1 MSLKRKQILDAIGR
15 TTPIFH
21 KISEGHSEDEGDNVF
36 DEAFRASNAN
46 VEREIKE
53 NTKHGLTIVEM
64 TDIETFDFSQFLD
77 GDMRPSGPCRSL
89 SRFFDISTPNI
100 ASPSNSFDATTPSLL
115 SSNTTSD
122 FGSSSQIATLRL
134 YTGKKT
140 GTEGSQNIP
149 GGHQQHR
156 QSDLSK
162 GLLYHEPRETGFP
175 PSLPFAVNQQNPPQT
190 PANAQLSSPFSPAN
204 LVSAT
209 DLLRVAPILDD
220 PGGQTPTPRHKR
232 KNSLNA
238 GRIER
243 PPAKKVRRTR
253 SIKAQTK
260 EEEAAKREKSLGIN
274 RQAAKICRQNK
285 KILVT
290 HLLERVEFFATN
302 NAKQSSEIERI
313 SLELEGLKS
322 TAVEHYKVC
331 PKPSPELST
340 WSEKEIVHLQRGK
353 AAASIHHAD
362 GALTPQDVGCTSQV
376 DVEMFPLIDLG
387 SIRQGSDSSALMTP

>member
-15 TTPIFH
+15 TTPIFY
-21 KISEGHSEDEGDNVF
+21 KIAEGHSEDEGDNVF

-46 VEREIKE
+46 IEREIKE

-64 TDIETFDFSQFLD
+64 TYIETFDFSQFLD

-100 ASPSNSFDATTPSLL
+100 ASPSNSFDATTPSLV

-134 YTGKKT
+134 CTGKKT

-149 GGHQQHR
+149 GGHQQYR

-162 GLLYHEPRETGFP
+162 GTRLLYHEPGETEIP
-175 PSLPFAVNQQNPPQT
+175 PSLSFAVNQQTPPQT

-220 PGGQTPTPRHKR
+220 PGGQTPTPRRKR

-243 PPAKKVRRTR
+243 PPAKKVRKTR
-253 SIKAQTK
+253 KVKAQTK
-260 EEEAAKREKSLGIN
+260 EEEAAKREKFLGRK
-274 RQAAKICRQNK
+274 RQAAQKCRERK
-285 KILVT
+285 KTLVID
-290 HLLERVEFFATN
+290 LLERTEFFVTN
-302 NAKQSSEIERI
+302 NAKQPYEIELIR
-313 SLELEGLKS
+313 LELEGLKAM
-322 TAVEHYKVC
+322 AVEHYRVC
-331 PKPSPELST
+331 PNPSPELST
-340 WSEKEIVHLQRGK
+340 WFEKEVVGLQQGK
-353 AAASIHHAD
+353 AAASTHHAH
-362 GALTPQDVGCTSQV
+362 GPLTPPHADYTGQGTS
-376 DVEMFPLIDLG
+376 DG
-387 SIRQGSDSSALMTP
+387 SAPTRH